1 MREKKAEEAE
11 RVQGHENGEVITFKV
26 ALHEPSVKVDC
37 LTVSVTMKETM
48 ESVNDVQ
55 LQEAKLT
62 IQRLARKYLVRM
74 LQFGLEK
81 GQGMISI
88 SKLLYH
94 PQHKAQKS
102 VEESSGLDIVRVEDC
117 VETCDQQLSEQRE
130 AEMETEKSDVFDFR
144 GSQESKS
151 KENRAK
157 RERKPKT
164 SAKLTPQRTEKVLVP
179 RGRARLQGTPVKR
192 AQKSNPSLS
201 SPDFKIPKPTL
212 GHSTPSSAD
221 RNAIRRHSL
230 FGFEALDSPLTLSPV
245 TSTPYLQDSP
255 FKSPEE
261 KITKSSSYSRL
272 IGTYDIP
279 IRKPS
284 PRRQQARRKIAQ
296 VNKLMTHSR
305 LLVPYLQVLEGCIQ
319 ATKLFLLPCGLSTRL
334 GWKKK
339 FFKKIFLWCSCCT
352 YFSFRVFHDTSKPL
366 LHMPDCCMSLIVHLL
381 RIFPLEFK

>member
-1 MREKKAEEAE
+1 
-11 RVQGHENGEVITFKV
+11 
-26 ALHEPSVKVDC
+26 
-37 LTVSVTMKETM
+37 
-48 ESVNDVQ
+48 
-55 LQEAKLT
+55 
-62 IQRLARKYLVRM
+62 
-74 LQFGLEK
+74 
-81 GQGMISI
+81 MISV

-94 PQHKAQKS
+94 PQHKAQRS
-102 VEESSGLDIVRVEDC
+102 GEESSGLDIVRVEDC

-230 FGFEALDSPLTLSPV
+230 FGFEVLDSPLTLSPV

-255 FKSPEE
+255 FKSPEG

-305 LLVPYLQVLEGCIQ
+305 LSPLFTGIGRLYPGHSFSPPMRPEYKARMEE
-319 ATKLFLLPCGLSTRL
+319 KMFFLL
-334 GWKKK
+334 
-339 FFKKIFLWCSCCT
+339 FLWCSCCT

-381 RIFPLEFK
+381 RIFSLEFK

>member
-1 MREKKAEEAE
+1 M
-11 RVQGHENGEVITFKV
+11 
-26 ALHEPSVKVDC
+26 
-37 LTVSVTMKETM
+37 
-48 ESVNDVQ
+48 
-55 LQEAKLT
+55 
-62 IQRLARKYLVRM
+62 
-74 LQFGLEK
+74 EK
-81 GQGMISI
+81 GQGMMSV

-94 PQHKAQKS
+94 PQHKAQRS
-102 VEESSGLDIVRVEDC
+102 GEEDSGLDIVRVEDG
-117 VETCDQQLSEQRE
+117 VETCDQQLSEQRG

-179 RGRARLQGTPVKR
+179 RGRVRLQGTPVKR
-192 AQKSNPSLS
+192 AQKSKPSLS

-245 TSTPYLQDSP
+245 TSTPYLQESP
-255 FKSPEE
+255 FKSPEG

-296 VNKLMTHSR
+296 VNN
-305 LLVPYLQVLEGCIQ
+305 
-319 ATKLFLLPCGLSTRL
+319 
-334 GWKKK
+334 
-339 FFKKIFLWCSCCT
+339 
-352 YFSFRVFHDTSKPL
+352 
-366 LHMPDCCMSLIVHLL
+366 
-381 RIFPLEFK
+381 